1 MAKPRDLVVRFVSDV
16 REFVKG
22 TDKIDD
28 ALRDT
33 ARDLDRV
40 ADAGEDSARD
50 LARAYDRAADQIKRD
65 TRDATRSVRDDVADT
80 GREAGTE
87 FAQNMGESISTGDW
101 SSVAND
107 TAGGLSAAL
116 LTAGP
121 VGAVAGAAVALGG
134 VFLAQ
139 FQARAAQVRELAS
152 ATFDAYRDG
161 LLEQAEREQLL
172 ITMLGVDNIDEA
184 YREVGRIARE
194 LGGSAVDVQRE
205 LLSAGDAV
213 TPLDDKVG
221 AILRKRDDLARGKGI
236 GLIDK
241 DQVDTATDYLR
252 VLDAAAESRRLA
264 AESARVERDLTRQTA
279 AAASTYASGAY
290 APGGSTY
297 RSQVP
302 YATGGRG

>member
-1 MAKPRDLVVRFVSDV
+1 MASKPRDLVVRFVSDV

-40 ADAGEDSARD
+40 AEAGEDSARD
-50 LARAYDRAADQIKRD
+50 LARAYDRAADKIKRD
-65 TRDATRSVRDDVADT
+65 TRDATRNVKADVADT
-80 GREAGTE
+80 GKEAGAE
-87 FAQNMGESISTGDW
+87 FASNMGEAISSGDW

-134 VFLAQ
+134 IFLAR
-139 FQARAAQVRELAS
+139 FQADAAKVKALAA

-161 LLEQAEREQLL
+161 LLEQAEKEDLLTQLL
-172 ITMLGVDNIDEA
+172 GAESYDEA
-184 YREVGRIARE
+184 LRKLGRLARE
-194 LGGSAVDVQRE
+194 AGEDAGTVADALVEGGSQAQQ
-205 LLSAGDAV
+205 LLRR
-213 TPLDDKVG
+213 LDKVE
-221 AILRKRDDLARGKGI
+221 AKKLAVRG
-236 GLIDK
+236 GLVDADEIK
-241 DQVDTATDYLR
+241 AAQELAGYLDTAAQARAD
-252 VLDAAAESRRLA
+252 A
-264 AESARVERDLTRQTA
+264 AESARVERDMTRQTA
-279 AAASTYASGAY
+279 GVLAKTYRGSSY

-297 RSQVP
+297 QSQVP
-302 YATGGRG
+302 YTSGGRG